1 MTIEPLFITA
11 LSKMARL
18 TQEDPASPVESL
30 ADAPAS
36 LAPSPYVVF
45 PWLAAQLFSGFV
57 GFKQYDSAVNDYLDF
72 LYEVMSAV
80 YEAFL
85 GTPFPRTLFDL
96 TVASGIKTSSLVKL
110 HKRARLAGYSAAG
123 LGLAGTAAAYKLG
136 AVPVFPV
143 IVAFS
148 LLPSIFVLAQALL
161 TDGEYAEDLDPT
173 NPAEDSIEDLNPG
186 YRGAKNYMLY
196 GSLGAIAVELYAI
209 GASLMAMD
217 VAPAAPESEAVAS
230 AEDETTPD

>member
-1 MTIEPLFITA
+1 
-11 LSKMARL
+11 MARL

-30 ADAPAS
+30 ADAPAT
-36 LAPSPYVVF
+36 LTPSPYIVF

-57 GFKQYDSAVNDYLDF
+57 GFKQYDSAVNGFIDF
-72 LYEVMSAV
+72 F
-80 YEAFL
+80 YEALKVLSL
-85 GTPFPRTLFDL
+85 GLLSRADFDKEFGEYLKTTPF
-96 TVASGIKTSSLVKL
+96 VEL

-123 LGLAGTAAAYKLG
+123 LGLAGTAAAYLLG

-148 LLPSIFVLAQALL
+148 LLPSIFVLAQAFLAG
-161 TDGEYAEDLDPT
+161 GEYTEDLGLDPT
-173 NPAEDSIEDLNPG
+173 DTDMDSPEEVNPG
-186 YRGAKNYMLY
+186 YREAKNYMLY

>member
-1 MTIEPLFITA
+1 
-11 LSKMARL
+11 MARRL
-18 TQEDPASPVESL
+18 TQEDPTSPVESL
-30 ADAPAS
+30 ADVPAT
-36 LAPSPYVVF
+36 LAPSPYIVF

-57 GFKQYDSAVNDYLDF
+57 GFKQYDSAVNDFIDF
-72 LYEVMSAV
+72 FYEFMK
-80 YEAFL
+80 AFAEL
-85 GTPFPRTLFDL
+85 FGGTLSRADFDKEFGEEL
-96 TVASGIKTSSLVKL
+96 KTTPLAKL

-123 LGLAGTAAAYKLG
+123 LGLAGTAAAYLLG

-161 TDGEYAEDLDPT
+161 TDGEYELDPS
-173 NPAEDSIEDLNPG
+173 NPDMDSPEDLNPG
-186 YRGAKNYMLY
+186 YRAAKNYMLY

>member
-1 MTIEPLFITA
+1 
-11 LSKMARL
+11 MARL

-30 ADAPAS
+30 ADAPAT
-36 LAPSPYVVF
+36 LTPSPYIVF

-57 GFKQYDSAVNDYLDF
+57 GFKQYDSAVNGLLDF
-72 LYEVMSAV
+72 LYEGLNAISELAG
-80 YEAFL
+80 FTL
-85 GTPFPRTLFDL
+85 PRTVFNL
-96 TVASGIKTSSLVKL
+96 TIAPGIKTSSLAKL

-136 AVPVFPV
+136 AVPVFPL

-161 TDGEYAEDLDPT
+161 TDGDYTEDLGLDPS
-173 NPAEDSIEDLNPG
+173 NPDMDSPEEVNPG
-186 YRGAKNYMLY
+186 YREAKNYMLY
-196 GSLGAIAVELYAI
+196 GSLGAIAVELCAI

-217 VAPAAPESEAVAS
+217 VAPAAPDSEAVAS

>member
-1 MTIEPLFITA
+1 
-11 LSKMARL
+11 MARL
-18 TQEDPASPVESL
+18 TQEDPASPVESI
-30 ADAPAS
+30 ADAPAT
-36 LAPSPYVVF
+36 LTPSPYIVF

-57 GFKQYDSAVNDYLDF
+57 GFKQYDSAVNDYLEF
-72 LYEVMSAV
+72 VYELMVALYEG
-80 YEAFL
+80 FF
-85 GTPFPRTLFDL
+85 GIPFPRALFDS
-96 TVASGIKTSSLVKL
+96 TVGEELKTSSLVKL
-110 HKRARLAGYSAAG
+110 HKRARFAGYSAAG
-123 LGLAGTAAAYKLG
+123 LGLAGTAAAYLLG

-161 TDGEYAEDLDPT
+161 TDGEYTELDPT
-173 NPAEDSIEDLNPG
+173 DPDKDSPEDLNPG
-186 YRGAKNYMLY
+186 YRAAKNYMLY